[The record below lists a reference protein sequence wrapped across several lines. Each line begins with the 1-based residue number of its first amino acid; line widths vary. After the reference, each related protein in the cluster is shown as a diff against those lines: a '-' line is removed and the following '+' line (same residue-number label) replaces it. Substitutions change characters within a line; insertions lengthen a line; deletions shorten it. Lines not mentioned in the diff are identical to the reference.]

1 MILNNPPQ
9 GKLNFQNSN
18 NKENVPRFGVQ
29 NKFLNHMDMQKQVRF
44 HSPTEVERRPVVKNV
59 LPDKTNILP
68 ENRTKFTDVYMAN
81 VPNRH
86 LDLSM
91 IDNHSVKNFSTNC
104 FAAQNCSQQK
114 RDDSIADLAAS
125 NKQFNFHS
133 FATEQNQK
141 SKLGVSNIHDYK
153 SSNDEV
159 FSNTR
164 SFQAEMPKNEPT
176 LALEK
181 RRDVADDWGKVSI
194 KNSNEPTVND
204 LLKIIQQQN
213 EQLLILQKQV
223 SHLIEYQAAQSQR
236 PIAAGSHVTDYYCQ
250 RQTNVFGDVLTTEK
264 REEFKPPTLNKGP
277 LSKFAIDVTT
287 SFEVSVRRQ
296 QNAEQRN
303 KFQEKKIQEI
313 TENSPLKSMGDSL
326 LLNNQLP
333 VREDCPSPVNSI
345 HVDMN
350 DYSSEY
356 VFTILL
362 CSFYNFF
369 LTQER

>member
-1 MILNNPPQ
+1 MILSNPPQ
-9 GKLNFQNSN
+9 GTYNFQNSY
-18 NKENVPRFGVQ
+18 NKENLPRFGVQ
-29 NKFLNHMDMQKQVRF
+29 NKSLNPMDMQKQVRF
-44 HSPTEVERRPVVKNV
+44 HSPTAMERRPVVRNV

-68 ENRTKFTDVYMAN
+68 ENKTKFTDVYMAN

-91 IDNHSVKNFSTNC
+91 IDNHSVRNFSTNC
-104 FAAQNCSQQK
+104 FATQNCLQQQK

-125 NKQFNFHS
+125 NKQFNCYNVVKK
-133 FATEQNQK
+133 QNQK
-141 SKLGVSNIHDYK
+141 VGVSNVHDYK
-153 SSNDEV
+153 SGNDYNE

-164 SFQAEMPKNEPT
+164 NFEDELPKNEPSF
-176 LALEK
+176 ALEK

-223 SHLIEYQAAQSQR
+223 SHLIEYQAAQPQR
-236 PIAAGSHVTDYYCQ
+236 PIAAGAHVTDYYCQ

-264 REEFKPPTLNKGP
+264 RDEFKPPNLNKGP

-303 KFQEKKIQEI
+303 KLQENKIQEI
-313 TENSPLKSMGDSL
+313 PESKCKSMGDSL
-326 LLNNQLP
+326 VLSDQMP
-333 VREDCPSPVNSI
+333 IREDCPSPVNSI

-350 DYSSEY
+350 DYSSE
-356 VFTILL
+356 
-362 CSFYNFF
+362 
-369 LTQER
+369 